1 MGAGT
6 ERLWYQTFQ
15 TAPPRFSRDI
25 LSRFPFS
32 NVHVPDFRKSA
43 PTLMLVCASL
53 ILTLSLGTR
62 HSFGL
67 FLQPMSMANGWGRE
81 VFGFAVAVQNLLWG
95 LSQPVTG
102 MLADRFGARRV
113 LFAGGLL
120 FALGLVFMANSTTA
134 LGLTLAIGVFVGLG
148 MSCTSFNIV
157 FGALGRAYPAEK
169 RSVVLG
175 ISSAAGSFG
184 QFALLPLALFLISGV
199 GWYSAL
205 LALSLA
211 VALAMPASF
220 GVDDKGYHGTPAAGA
235 GVSLKEAL
243 AEAVHHRG
251 FWLLG
256 AGYFACGFQVVFI
269 GTHFPAFL
277 MDQGLT
283 ARDGTI
289 SLALIGLF
297 NIFGSYLAGQ
307 LGGRFSKTYL
317 LSGVYAARGV
327 AIALL
332 ISFPLTPA
340 SAYLFAAAMGFL
352 WLGTVPL
359 TNGVVA
365 GIFGVKHLAMLSG
378 FVFFFHQL
386 GSFFGGWLGGY
397 VFDHT
402 GSYQIV
408 WMIAIGL
415 SVISVVVNLPIDE
428 RPVVRRPVP
437 A

>member
-1 MGAGT
+1 M
-6 ERLWYQTFQ
+6 L
-15 TAPPRFSRDI
+15 
-25 LSRFPFS
+25 
-32 NVHVPDFRKSA
+32 DFRK
-43 PTLMLVCASL
+43 PGPGVMLVCASL

-95 LSQPVTG
+95 LSQPLTG

-157 FGALGRAYPAEK
+157 FGALGRAFSADK

-184 QFALLPLALFLISGV
+184 QFALLPLALFLISGM

-205 LALSLA
+205 IALSLA

-220 GVDDKGYHGTPAAGA
+220 GVADKGYGTGSGA
-235 GVSLKEAL
+235 DGVSLKQAV
-243 AEAVHHRG
+243 AEAFRHRG

-256 AGYFACGFQVVFI
+256 VGYFACGFQVVFI

-397 VFDHT
+397 IFDHT

-428 RPVVRRPVP
+428 RPVVRMPVP

>member
-1 MGAGT
+1 
-6 ERLWYQTFQ
+6 
-15 TAPPRFSRDI
+15 
-25 LSRFPFS
+25 
-32 NVHVPDFRKSA
+32 
-43 PTLMLVCASL
+43 
-53 ILTLSLGTR
+53 
-62 HSFGL
+62 
-67 FLQPMSMANGWGRE
+67 
-81 VFGFAVAVQNLLWG
+81 
-95 LSQPVTG
+95 
-102 MLADRFGARRV
+102 
-113 LFAGGLL
+113 
-120 FALGLVFMANSTTA
+120 MANSTTA
-134 LGLTLAIGVFVGLG
+134 LGLTLAIGIFVGIG
-148 MSCTSFNIV
+148 MSCTTFNIV
-157 FGALGRAYPAEK
+157 FGALGRAYSADK

-184 QFALLPLALFLISGV
+184 QFALLPLALVLITGL

-205 LALSLA
+205 IALSLLVA
-211 VALAMPASF
+211 VVIPASF
-220 GVDDKGYHGTPAAGA
+220 GVADKGYHGTHAAGA
-235 GVSLKEAL
+235 GVSLKDAL
-243 AEAVHHRG
+243 AEAFRHKG

-256 AGYFACGFQVVFI
+256 VGYFACGFQVVFI

-289 SLALIGLF
+289 CLSLIGLF

-317 LSGVYAARGV
+317 LSGVYALRGV

-332 ISFPLTPA
+332 IAFPLTSM
-340 SAYLFAAAMGFL
+340 SAYLFAATMGFL

-386 GSFFGGWLGGY
+386 GSFFGGWFGGY
-397 VFDHT
+397 IFDHT

-408 WMIAIGL
+408 WLIAIGL

-428 RPVVRRPVP
+428 RPVMRKP
-437 A
+437 APA

>member
-1 MGAGT
+1 MP
-6 ERLWYQTFQ
+6 EL
-15 TAPPRFSRDI
+15 
-25 LSRFPFS
+25 
-32 NVHVPDFRKSA
+32 RKPS
-43 PTLMLVCASL
+43 PTVMLVCASL
-53 ILTLSLGTR
+53 ILTLTLGTR

-67 FLQPMSMANGWGRE
+67 FLQPMSMDNGWGRE

-95 LSQPVTG
+95 LSQPFTG

-120 FALGLVFMANSTTA
+120 FTLGLVFMANSTTA
-134 LGLTLAIGVFVGLG
+134 LGLTLAIGIFVGLG

-157 FGALGRAYPAEK
+157 FGALGRAYSAEK

-184 QFALLPLALFLISGV
+184 QFALLPLALVLISGA

-205 LALSLA
+205 IVLSIIMA
-211 VALAMPASF
+211 VVMPASF
-220 GVDDKGYHGTPAAGA
+220 GVADRGYGA
-235 GVSLKEAL
+235 SGHVGGVSLREAL
-243 AEAVHHRG
+243 AEAFRHRG

-256 AGYFACGFQVVFI
+256 VGYFACGFQVVFI

-277 MDQGLT
+277 LDQGLT

-297 NIFGSYLAGQ
+297 NIFGSYLAGH

-317 LSGVYAARGV
+317 LSAVYALRGV

-332 ISFPLTPA
+332 ISFPLTPV

-378 FVFFFHQL
+378 LVFFFHQL

-397 VFDHT
+397 VFDHA

-408 WMIAIGL
+408 WLIAIGL
-415 SVISVVVNLPIDE
+415 SVISVVANLPIDE
-428 RPVVRRPVP
+428 RPLVRKP
-437 A
+437 APA

>member
-1 MGAGT
+1 M
-6 ERLWYQTFQ
+6 
-15 TAPPRFSRDI
+15 
-25 LSRFPFS
+25 
-32 NVHVPDFRKSA
+32 PDLRKPN
-43 PTLMLVCASL
+43 PTVMLVCASV
-53 ILTLSLGTR
+53 ILTLALGTR

-67 FLQPMSMANGWGRE
+67 FLQPMSLDNGWGRE
-81 VFGFAVAVQNLLWG
+81 VFGFAVALQNLLWG
-95 LSQPVTG
+95 ITPPFTG
-102 MLADRFGARRV
+102 MLADRFGAGRV

-120 FALGLVFMANSTTA
+120 YALGLVFMANSTSA
-134 LGLTLAIGVFVGLG
+134 LGLTLAIGIFVGVG
-148 MSCTSFNIV
+148 MSCTTFNIV
-157 FGALGRAYPAEK
+157 FGAPGRAYSAEK

-184 QFALLPLALFLISGV
+184 QFALLPLALVLITGF

-205 LALSLA
+205 IVLSLLVA
-211 VALAMPASF
+211 VVMPASF
-220 GVDDKGYHGTPAAGA
+220 GVAD
-235 GVSLKEAL
+235 
-243 AEAVHHRG
+243 
-251 FWLLG
+251 
-256 AGYFACGFQVVFI
+256 FACGFQVVFI

-283 ARDGTI
+283 VRDGTI

-317 LSGVYAARGV
+317 LSGLYALRGV

-332 ISFPLTPA
+332 LAFPLTPI

-378 FVFFFHQL
+378 FV
-386 GSFFGGWLGGY
+386 
-397 VFDHT
+397 
-402 GSYQIV
+402 
-408 WMIAIGL
+408 
-415 SVISVVVNLPIDE
+415 
-428 RPVVRRPVP
+428 
-437 A
+437 

>member
-1 MGAGT
+1 MS
-6 ERLWYQTFQ
+6 E
-15 TAPPRFSRDI
+15 
-25 LSRFPFS
+25 
-32 NVHVPDFRKSA
+32 FRKPS
-43 PTLMLVCASL
+43 PTVMLVCASL
-53 ILTLSLGTR
+53 ILTLTLGTR

-67 FLQPMSMANGWGRE
+67 FLQPMSMDNGWGRE

-95 LSQPVTG
+95 LSQPFTG

-120 FALGLVFMANSTTA
+120 FTLGLVFMASSTTA
-134 LGLTLAIGVFVGLG
+134 LGLTLAIGIFVGLG

-157 FGALGRAYPAEK
+157 FGALGRAYSAEK

-184 QFALLPLALFLISGV
+184 QFALLPLALVLISGA

-205 LALSLA
+205 IVLSIIMA
-211 VALAMPASF
+211 VVMPASF
-220 GVDDKGYHGTPAAGA
+220 GVADKGYGA
-235 GVSLKEAL
+235 SGHVGGVSLKEAL
-243 AEAVHHRG
+243 AEAFRHRG

-277 MDQGLT
+277 LDQGLT

-297 NIFGSYLAGQ
+297 NIFGSYLAGH

-317 LSGVYAARGV
+317 LCAVYALRGV

-332 ISFPLTPA
+332 ISFPLTPV

-397 VFDHT
+397 AFDHF
-402 GSYQIV
+402 GSYQVV
-408 WMIAIGL
+408 WLIAIGL
-415 SVISVVVNLPIDE
+415 SVIAVVANLPIDE
-428 RPVVRRPVP
+428 RPAIRKPVP

>member
-1 MGAGT
+1 MSD
-6 ERLWYQTFQ
+6 L
-15 TAPPRFSRDI
+15 
-25 LSRFPFS
+25 
-32 NVHVPDFRKSA
+32 RKSG
-43 PTLMLVCASL
+43 PLLMLVCASA
-53 ILTLSLGTR
+53 IMTLSLGTR

-95 LSQPVTG
+95 LTQPLTG
-102 MLADRFGARRV
+102 MLAYRFGAKRV

-120 FALGLVFMANSTTA
+120 YAAGLVFMANSTTA
-134 LGLTLAIGVFVGLG
+134 LGLTLAIGLFVGLG

-157 FGALGRAYPAEK
+157 FGALGRAYPPEK
-169 RSVVLG
+169 RSAVLG

-184 QFALLPLALFLISGV
+184 QFALLPLALVLISSFD
-199 GWYSAL
+199 WYTAL
-205 LALSLA
+205 IVLSLG

-220 GVDDKGYHGTPAAGA
+220 GVADKGYASAPGA
-235 GVSLKEAL
+235 GGGVTLREAL
-243 AEAVHHRG
+243 AEAFGSRG

-256 AGYFACGFQVVFI
+256 VGYFACGFQVVFI
-269 GTHFPAFL
+269 GTHFPAYVI
-277 MDQGLT
+277 DQGLT

-317 LSGVYAARGV
+317 LSGVYALRGI

-332 ISFPLTPA
+332 LAFPLTPLT
-340 SAYLFAAAMGFL
+340 AYLFAASMGFL

-365 GIFGVKHLAMLSG
+365 GMFGVKHFAMLSG
-378 FVFFFHQL
+378 LVFFFHQL

-408 WMIAIGL
+408 WLIAIGL

-428 RPVVRRPVP
+428 RPVVRKPVP

>member
-1 MGAGT
+1 
-6 ERLWYQTFQ
+6 
-15 TAPPRFSRDI
+15 
-25 LSRFPFS
+25 
-32 NVHVPDFRKSA
+32 
-43 PTLMLVCASL
+43 MLVCASV
-53 ILTLSLGTR
+53 ILTLALGIR

-67 FLQPMSMANGWGRE
+67 FLQPMSMDNGWGRE
-81 VFGFAVAVQNLLWG
+81 VFGFAVALQNLLWG
-95 LSQPVTG
+95 VTQPFTG
-102 MLADRFGARRV
+102 MLADRFGAGRV
-113 LFAGGLL
+113 LFVGGLL
-120 FALGLVFMANSTTA
+120 YAIGLAGMANSTTA
-134 LGLTLAIGVFVGLG
+134 LGLTLAIGLFVGVG
-148 MSCTSFNIV
+148 MSCTTFNIV
-157 FGALGRAYPAEK
+157 FGALGRAYSAER

-184 QFALLPLALFLISGV
+184 QFALLPLALVLITGL

-205 LALSLA
+205 IALSLLVA
-211 VALAMPASF
+211 VVMPASF
-220 GVDDKGYHGTPAAGA
+220 GVADKGYGA
-235 GVSLKEAL
+235 TSGGGVSLKQALTEAF
-243 AEAVHHRG
+243 RRKG

-277 MDQGLT
+277 IDQGLT
-283 ARDGTI
+283 VRDGTI

-317 LSGVYAARGV
+317 LSGLYAARGV

-332 ISFPLTPA
+332 IAFPLTPT

-386 GSFFGGWLGGY
+386 GSFFGSWFGGY
-397 VFDHT
+397 IFDHT
-402 GSYQIV
+402 GSYQLV
-408 WMIAIGL
+408 WLIAIGL

-428 RPVVRRPVP
+428 GPVKRVGEPV
-437 A
+437 AA

>member
-1 MGAGT
+1 M
-6 ERLWYQTFQ
+6 
-15 TAPPRFSRDI
+15 
-25 LSRFPFS
+25 
-32 NVHVPDFRKSA
+32 PDFRKPGA
-43 PTLMLVCASL
+43 AVMLVCASL

-95 LSQPVTG
+95 LSQPLTG

-113 LFAGGLL
+113 LFTGGLL

-157 FGALGRAYPAEK
+157 FGALGRAYSAEK

-184 QFALLPLALFLISGV
+184 QFAILPLALFLISGM
-199 GWYSAL
+199 GWYAAL
-205 LALSLA
+205 IALSLA

-220 GVDDKGYHGTPAAGA
+220 GVADKGYHGTHAAGA

-243 AEAVHHRG
+243 AEALRHRG

-307 LGGRFSKTYL
+307 LGARFSKTYL
-317 LSGVYAARGV
+317 LSGVYAVRGV

-415 SVISVVVNLPIDE
+415 SAISVVVNLPIDE
-428 RPVVRRPVP
+428 RPVRRAGEPV
-437 A
+437 AA

>member
-1 MGAGT
+1 M
-6 ERLWYQTFQ
+6 
-15 TAPPRFSRDI
+15 
-25 LSRFPFS
+25 
-32 NVHVPDFRKSA
+32 PDFRKSSPA
-43 PTLMLVCASL
+43 VMLVCASV
-53 ILTLSLGTR
+53 ILTLALGIR

-67 FLQPMSMANGWGRE
+67 FLQPMSMDNGWGRE

-95 LSQPVTG
+95 ITQPFTG

-120 FALGLVFMANSTTA
+120 YALGLVFMANSSTA
-134 LGLTLAIGVFVGLG
+134 LGLTLAIGIFVGIG
-148 MSCTSFNIV
+148 MSCTTFNIV
-157 FGALGRAYPAEK
+157 FGALGRAYSADK

-184 QFALLPLALFLISGV
+184 QFALLPLALVLISGL
-199 GWYSAL
+199 GWYS
-205 LALSLA
+205 
-211 VALAMPASF
+211 
-220 GVDDKGYHGTPAAGA
+220 
-235 GVSLKEAL
+235 
-243 AEAVHHRG
+243 
-251 FWLLG
+251 
-256 AGYFACGFQVVFI
+256 
-269 GTHFPAFL
+269 
-277 MDQGLT
+277 
-283 ARDGTI
+283 
-289 SLALIGLF
+289 ALIGLF

-317 LSGVYAARGV
+317 LSGLYAARGV

-332 ISFPLTPA
+332 LAFPLTPL

-386 GSFFGGWLGGY
+386 GSFFGSWLGGY
-397 VFDHT
+397 LFDRT
-402 GSYQIV
+402 GSYQLV
-408 WMIAIGL
+408 WLIAIGL

-428 RPVVRRPVP
+428 RPVKRAGEAV
-437 A
+437 AA

>member
-1 MGAGT
+1 MVSNV
-6 ERLWYQTFQ
+6 WYQTFQ
-15 TAPPRFSRDI
+15 GVRRPALACYPFP
-25 LSRFPFS
+25 LSLPNFRM
-32 NVHVPDFRKSA
+32 PDLRKSA
-43 PTLMLVCASL
+43 PALMLVCASL

-81 VFGFAVAVQNLLWG
+81 VFGFAVAMQNLLWG
-95 LSQPVTG
+95 VTQPFTG
-102 MLADRFGARRV
+102 MLADRFGAKRV

-120 FALGLVFMANSTTA
+120 YALGLVFMANSTTP
-134 LGLTLAIGVFVGLG
+134 LGLTLAIGIFVGIG

-199 GWYSAL
+199 GWYPAL
-205 LALSLA
+205 IALSLA
-211 VALAMPASF
+211 VALMMPASF
-220 GVDDKGYHGTPAAGA
+220 GVADRGYSGSGHIG
-235 GVSLKEAL
+235 GVSLKEAV
-243 AEAVHHRG
+243 AEAFAHKG

-256 AGYFACGFQVVFI
+256 VGYFACGFQVVFI

-317 LSGVYAARGV
+317 LSGLYAARGV

-332 ISFPLTPA
+332 ISFPLTPW
-340 SAYLFAAAMGFL
+340 SAYLFAATMGFF

-386 GSFFGGWLGGY
+386 GSFFGGWMGGY

-402 GSYQIV
+402 GSYRVV
-408 WMIAIGL
+408 WLIAIAL
-415 SVISVVVNLPIDE
+415 SVVSVVVNLPIDE
-428 RPVVRRPVP
+428 RAAVRKPVP

>member
-1 MGAGT
+1 MSD
-6 ERLWYQTFQ
+6 L
-15 TAPPRFSRDI
+15 
-25 LSRFPFS
+25 
-32 NVHVPDFRKSA
+32 RKSG
-43 PTLMLVCASL
+43 PLLMLVCASL

-81 VFGFAVAVQNLLWG
+81 VFGFAVAIQNLLWG
-95 LSQPVTG
+95 LSQPLTG
-102 MLADRFGARRV
+102 MLADRFGAKRV

-134 LGLTLAIGVFVGLG
+134 LGLTLALGIFVGLG

-175 ISSAAGSFG
+175 IASAAGSFG
-184 QFALLPLALFLISGV
+184 QFALLPLALVLIAGMGLIPGI
-199 GWYSAL
+199 GWYWAL
-205 LALSLA
+205 IALSLVVA
-211 VALAMPASF
+211 VMMPASF
-220 GVDDKGYHGTPAAGA
+220 GVADKGYGA
-235 GVSLKEAL
+235 SGHIGGVSLKEAL
-243 AEAVHHRG
+243 AEAFRHKG

-256 AGYFACGFQVVFI
+256 VGYFACGFQVVFI

-277 MDQGLT
+277 LDQGLT

-307 LGGRFSKTYL
+307 LGGRFSKPYL

-332 ISFPLTPA
+332 ISFPLTPL
-340 SAYLFAAAMGFL
+340 SAYVFAATMGFF

-402 GSYQIV
+402 GSYHVV
-408 WMIAIGL
+408 WLIAIGL

-428 RPVVRRPVP
+428 RPVVRKPVP

>member
-1 MGAGT
+1 
-6 ERLWYQTFQ
+6 
-15 TAPPRFSRDI
+15 
-25 LSRFPFS
+25 
-32 NVHVPDFRKSA
+32 
-43 PTLMLVCASL
+43 MLVCASA
-53 ILTLSLGTR
+53 ILTFSLGTR

-95 LSQPVTG
+95 LSQPATG
-102 MLADRFGARRV
+102 MLADRFGAKRV

-120 FALGLVFMANSTTA
+120 YAIGLVLMANSASA

-157 FGALGRAYPAEK
+157 FGALGRAYPPEK

-175 ISSAAGSFG
+175 ISSAFGSFG
-184 QFALLPLALFLISGV
+184 QFALLPLALLLISAF
-199 GWYSAL
+199 GWYAAL
-205 LALSLA
+205 LVLSA
-211 VALAMPASF
+211 GVALAMPASL
-220 GVDDKGYHGTPAAGA
+220 GVADRGYAGTGA
-235 GVSLKEAL
+235 GVPLGRAL
-243 AEAVHHRG
+243 AEAFRHRG

-256 AGYFACGFQVVFI
+256 VGYFACGFHVVFI
-269 GTHFPAFL
+269 GTHFPAFVI
-277 MDQGLT
+277 DQGLT
-283 ARDGTI
+283 AREGTI

-297 NIFGSYLAGQ
+297 NIFGSYLAGR

-317 LSGVYAARGV
+317 LSGVYALRGV

-332 ISFPLTPA
+332 ISFPLTPL
-340 SAYLFAAAMGFL
+340 SAYLFAATMGFL

-365 GIFGVKHLAMLSG
+365 GIFGVRHFAMLSG

-397 VFDHT
+397 VFDRT

-408 WMIAIGL
+408 WLIAIGL
-415 SVISVVVNLPIDE
+415 SLISVVVNLPIDE
-428 RPVVRRPVP
+428 RPAAPKP
-437 A
+437 APA

>member
-1 MGAGT
+1 MP
-6 ERLWYQTFQ
+6 EL
-15 TAPPRFSRDI
+15 
-25 LSRFPFS
+25 
-32 NVHVPDFRKSA
+32 RKPS
-43 PTLMLVCASL
+43 PTVMLVCASL
-53 ILTLSLGTR
+53 ILTLTLGTR

-67 FLQPMSMANGWGRE
+67 FLQPMSMDNGWGRE

-95 LSQPVTG
+95 LSQPFTG

-120 FALGLVFMANSTTA
+120 FTLGLVFMANSTTA
-134 LGLTLAIGVFVGLG
+134 LGLTLAIGIFVGLG

-157 FGALGRAYPAEK
+157 FGALGRAYSAEK

-184 QFALLPLALFLISGV
+184 QFALLPLALVLISGA

-205 LALSLA
+205 IVLSIIMA
-211 VALAMPASF
+211 VVMPASF
-220 GVDDKGYHGTPAAGA
+220 GVADRGYGA
-235 GVSLKEAL
+235 SGHVGGVSLREAL
-243 AEAVHHRG
+243 AEAFRHRG

-256 AGYFACGFQVVFI
+256 VGYFACGFQVVFI

-277 MDQGLT
+277 LDQGLT

-297 NIFGSYLAGQ
+297 NIFGSYLAGH

-317 LSGVYAARGV
+317 LSAVYALRGV

-332 ISFPLTPA
+332 ISFPLTPV

-408 WMIAIGL
+408 WLIAIGL
-415 SVISVVVNLPIDE
+415 SVISVVANLPIDE
-428 RPVVRRPVP
+428 RPLVRKP
-437 A
+437 APA